1 MPILY
6 TVITR
11 GNTVL
16 AKHADCVGNFS
27 EVTEKLIK
35 NIDSANNHMMTYT
48 HGTYRF
54 HYICQDKLIY
64 MCIADDVSIILKI
77 SKSLIYKSLTF

>member
-64 MCIADDVSIILKI
+64 MCIADDVSIILRI
-77 SKSLIYKSLTF
+77 THIFNI